1 MKKVKSASP
10 TLTTALVAFSLAM
23 LALLQNRYGQ
33 YTDVRQFYIMH
44 FSDGQNLWPYSYH
57 TLLNSNE
64 EMHPVEYPALT
75 GLIMWLISFAIP
87 ISAVA
92 PFHYY
97 WLTGL
102 LNAILLGFSAHLL
115 ERMSSKKVTYYF
127 IGSLAVLYS
136 LNRNW
141 DIWAVTPMVIA
152 VLLFD
157 RRSYAK
163 SAIFLAISIA
173 TKFFP
178 VVLLLPISIYFIRK
192 SKLKELF
199 VYLINVAGFWTI
211 INLPFMLVNFE
222 GWAYFYKFSF
232 ERGLGSA
239 SIYEIIGR
247 IGVPLEFNQ
256 FHFYLLN
263 LSIFLVAILVF
274 FRIQVLEKI
283 SPFAFFALFAFTF
296 FNKQY
301 SMQYIIWLSPFA
313 LLALHSLPKKH
324 QKRGFGLYLCWQV
337 FEFLFQFAF
346 FQNIL
351 TNLGEQRNMDLATI
365 EITSTQYTVIAA
377 VRYLLVLTFFVNLV
391 KVNLAKSSPAI
402 VEKEVIGQRLKFGK
416 K

>member
-1 MKKVKSASP
+1 
-10 TLTTALVAFSLAM
+10 
-23 LALLQNRYGQ
+23 
-33 YTDVRQFYIMH
+33 
-44 FSDGQNLWPYSYH
+44 
-57 TLLNSNE
+57 
-64 EMHPVEYPALT
+64 
-75 GLIMWLISFAIP
+75 
-87 ISAVA
+87 
-92 PFHYY
+92 
-97 WLTGL
+97 
-102 LNAILLGFSAHLL
+102 
-115 ERMSSKKVTYYF
+115 
-127 IGSLAVLYS
+127 
-136 LNRNW
+136 
-141 DIWAVTPMVIA
+141 
-152 VLLFD
+152 
-157 RRSYAK
+157 
-163 SAIFLAISIA
+163 
-173 TKFFP
+173 
-178 VVLLLPISIYFIRK
+178 
-192 SKLKELF
+192 
-199 VYLINVAGFWTI
+199 
-211 INLPFMLVNFE
+211 MLVNFE

-247 IGVPLEFNQ
+247 IGVSLEFNQ

-263 LSIFLVAILVF
+263 LSIFLVAILVL

-313 LLALHSLPKKH
+313 LLALYSLPKKH
-324 QKRGFGLYLCWQV
+324 QKRGFGLYVCWQV
-337 FEFLFQFAF
+337 FELLFQFAF

-377 VRYLLVLTFFVNLV
+377 IRYLLVLTFFVNLV